1 MHSVGSIS
9 EAAFLDPVVFSRGQ
23 VVALK
28 RDYHDGYFFPE
39 HFHEWDQLLYASTGA
54 LTVTTTQGIWVVPSL
69 RAVWIPARNP
79 HQVLMSGAVSLRT
92 LYLRPEL
99 RCALPRSCCLVN
111 VSSFF
116 RELILFSCEF
126 SELDKRAKVQAHLI
140 SVILD
145 QLQQTQAAPFQLR
158 HPSDARARRVAEIL
172 IKSPG
177 DGRKMDEICKSA
189 GGSKRTIE
197 RLFQRETGL
206 SLGKWRQ
213 QLRLMYALQLIAKE
227 EKISNAAVDAGY
239 STPSAFISSFRSALG
254 TTPGKY
260 FHKNGRVDFWYS

>member
-1 MHSVGSIS
+1 MHCVESVSTGV
-9 EAAFLDPVVFSRGQ
+9 LDPVVRSRGQ
-23 VVALK
+23 VVGLK
-28 RDYHDGYFFPE
+28 RDYPDGYFFPE

-54 LTVTTTQGIWVVPSL
+54 LTVTTNQGIWVVPSL
-69 RAVWIPARNP
+69 RAVWIPAGYP
-79 HQVLMSGAVSLRT
+79 HQVRMSSTVSLRT

-99 RCALPRSCCLVN
+99 GCPLPRRCCAVN

-116 RELILFSCEF
+116 RELILFACEL

-158 HPSDARARRVAEIL
+158 HPSDARAQRVAEIL

-177 DGRKMDEICKSA
+177 DDRRMEEICKSA

-213 QLRLMYALQLIAKE
+213 QLRLMYALQLIASE

-239 STPSAFISSFRSALG
+239 STPSAFISSFRNAMG

-260 FHKNGRVDFWYS
+260 FHINGQAN